1 MNILINID
9 IENAIRLALKD
20 YFTIYC
26 LPLPEKFKT
35 PSLLVQRVG
44 GTEDNKIDT
53 FSVTLD
59 ARAKTEKEADELL
72 RMAIGT
78 LKEIAKMQTTE
89 IRAVTVNASGSWGK
103 DPVRP
108 DLAMCTARLE
118 VVAHQTKTTK

>member
-44 GTEDNKIDT
+44 GTEDNRIDT

-59 ARAKTEKEADELL
+59 ARAKTGKAADELL

-78 LKEIAKMQTTE
+78 LKEIAKIQTTE
-89 IRAVTVNASGSWGK
+89 IRAVTVNASGSWGR

-118 VVAHQTKTTK
+118 VVAHQTKTTI

>member
-59 ARAKTEKEADELL
+59 ARAKTEKAADELL

-108 DLAMCTARLE
+108 DLTMCTARLE
-118 VVAHQTKTTK
+118 VVAHQTKTII

>member
-1 MNILINID
+1 MNILMNID
-9 IENAIRLALKD
+9 IENVIRLALKD

-44 GTEDNKIDT
+44 GTEENRIDT
-53 FSVTLD
+53 FSITLD
-59 ARAKTEKEADELL
+59 ARAKTESAADELL
-72 RMAIGT
+72 RKAIGA
-78 LKEIAKMQTTE
+78 LKEIANQQTTE
-89 IRAVTVNASGSWGK
+89 IRAVTVNTSGSWGN

-118 VVAHQTKTTK
+118 VVAHQTKTTI

>member
-9 IENAIRLALKD
+9 IENVIRLALKD

-26 LPLPEKFKT
+26 LSLPEKFKT

-59 ARAKTEKEADELL
+59 ARAKTEKAADELL

-89 IRAVTVNASGSWGK
+89 IRAVTVNASGSWGN

-118 VVAHQTKTTK
+118 VVAHQTKTTI

>member
-9 IENAIRLALKD
+9 IEDVIRLALKD

-59 ARAKTEKEADELL
+59 ARAKTEKAADELL

-89 IRAVTVNASGSWGK
+89 IRAVTVNASGSWGN

-108 DLAMCTARLE
+108 DLAMCTARLD
-118 VVAHQTKTTK
+118 VVAHQIKTTI

>member
-20 YFTIYC
+20 YFTVYC

-59 ARAKTEKEADELL
+59 ARAKTEQAADELL

-118 VVAHQTKTTK
+118 VVAHQTKTTV

>member
-9 IENAIRLALKD
+9 IENVIRLALKD

-59 ARAKTEKEADELL
+59 ARAKTEKAADELL

-89 IRAVTVNASGSWGK
+89 IRAVTVNASGSWGN

-108 DLAMCTARLE
+108 DLAMCTARLD
-118 VVAHQTKTTK
+118 VVAHQTKTTI

>member
-9 IENAIRLALKD
+9 IENAIRLVLKD

-59 ARAKTEKEADELL
+59 ARAKTEKAADELL
-72 RMAIGT
+72 RTAIGT

-89 IRAVTVNASGSWGK
+89 IRAVTVNASGSWGR

-118 VVAHQTKTTK
+118 VVAHQTKTTV

>member
-44 GTEDNKIDT
+44 GTEDNRIDT

-59 ARAKTEKEADELL
+59 ARAKTEKAADELL

-78 LKEIAKMQTTE
+78 LKEIAKIQTTE
-89 IRAVTVNASGSWGK
+89 IRAVTVDASGSWGR
-103 DPVRP
+103 DPMRP

-118 VVAHQTKTTK
+118 VVAHQTKIKI

>member
-59 ARAKTEKEADELL
+59 ARAKTEKAADELL

-89 IRAVTVNASGSWGK
+89 IRAVTVNASGSWGN

-108 DLAMCTARLE
+108 DLAMCTARLD
-118 VVAHQTKTTK
+118 VVAHQTKTTI

>member
-26 LPLPEKFKT
+26 PPLPEKFKT
-35 PSLLVQRVG
+35 PSLLIQRVG

-53 FSVTLD
+53 FSVMLD
-59 ARAKTEKEADELL
+59 ARAKTEKAADELL

-89 IRAVTVNASGSWGK
+89 IRAVTVNTSGSWGR

-118 VVAHQTKTTK
+118 VVAHQTKTTV